1 MERSGRVRVH
11 GKKVA
16 AQGEFFED
24 PHGEIFALGGADEE
38 LPARGLE
45 AVQHRMDAG
54 VDGVLLPAGGGVTQA
69 VVVQESG
76 TARLVRI
83 RHEAA
88 HGVIGG
94 RADEPVK
101 RPGPGDAM
109 GFKGVGKAPENAGFR
124 VSERAVEIEYCRP
137 AHHHVI
143 SIACGPGPGVPGL
156 SEEGGEESRGE
167 FGVGDRKI
175 PLLGLTDGVNIAS
188 ALNLLTFYL

>member
-1 MERSGRVRVH
+1 MERSGRVRIH
-11 GKKVA
+11 SKKVA

-24 PHGEIFALGGADEE
+24 PRGKIFALGGADKE

-45 AVQHRMDAG
+45 ALQYGMDAG
-54 VDGVLLPAGGGVTQA
+54 IDGVLRPAAGVVTQT

-76 TARLVRI
+76 TARLVGI

-88 HGVIGG
+88 HGIVGG

-156 SEEGGEESRGE
+156 SEEGGEESRG
-167 FGVGDRKI
+167 
-175 PLLGLTDGVNIAS
+175 GLVS
-188 ALNLLTFYL
+188 ATGRYLCW